1 MTPLKTKY
9 HKIIKSNSKIK
20 YQISNIT
27 NMIFSVNRN
36 TALISILGLLFLFC
50 VLLLVIKHNASPVT
64 VLLPGFQH
72 EGFQTENI
80 KNNIPTGLKVELG
93 ALEPAQL
100 NNAVDYINKL
110 KGFNTVE
117 DPDARMI
124 REGFN
129 AGEELSADIKN
140 KLSTL
145 KPDELDTVLDAM
157 KARLATFGLL
167 PEAAARD
174 IDMSNYVPKSNIP
187 PAGPRVDLSQYV
199 KKSSIPP
206 EKVCPPQKEIDYS
219 QYVKKSTLP
228 PAQKCPPCIAPK
240 VQVSAGLCKKCP
252 PCPTCP
258 PPQRCP
264 ELKCP
269 EPTPCPKVECPKC
282 SEIKYIKVPTV
293 ITRTIKLD
301 SKNNVVSDETAKDG
315 LNLLKDLLKG
325 DNDNNDNN
333 NNNYDQ
339 DLNNAFRKYE
349 RERRKLGLNRHPS
362 YNDNSTERTEQNEA
376 ENKRTE
382 TPTTTLAE
390 VAEATG
396 VGYKVPAE
404 TQASNK
410 AKKETCDVGG
420 LNSEFKKYGIY
431 GYE

>member
-1 MTPLKTKY
+1 MTF
-9 HKIIKSNSKIK
+9 
-20 YQISNIT
+20 QID
-27 NMIFSVNRN
+27 RN

-64 VLLPGFQH
+64 VLMPGLGH
-72 EGFQTENI
+72 REGFVDSEDS

-100 NNAVDYINKL
+100 NKAVDYINKL

-124 REGFN
+124 REGFQ
-129 AGEELSADIKN
+129 ATGEELSADIKS

-187 PAGPRVDLSQYV
+187 PAGPRVDMSQYV

-301 SKNNVVSDETAKDG
+301 NKNNVVSDETVKDG
-315 LNLLKDLLKG
+315 MNILKDLLRG
-325 DNDNNDNN
+325 DDNNNDNDRNNN

-339 DLNNAFRKYE
+339 DYNNAYREYE
-349 RERRKLGLNRHPS
+349 RERKKLGLNRT
-362 YNDNSTERTEQNEA
+362 YNDNSTEWTDGA
-376 ENKRTE
+376 ENNNQAE
-382 TPTTTLAE
+382 SMETTTTTKAE
-390 VAEATG
+390 IAEATG
-396 VGYKVPAE
+396 VGYKVPAAE
-404 TQASNK
+404 RASNK
-410 AKKETCDVGG
+410 AKKATCDVGG

>member
-1 MTPLKTKY
+1 
-9 HKIIKSNSKIK
+9 
-20 YQISNIT
+20 
-27 NMIFSVNRN
+27 
-36 TALISILGLLFLFC
+36 
-50 VLLLVIKHNASPVT
+50 
-64 VLLPGFQH
+64 VLLPGLQR
-72 EGFQTENI
+72 EGFQSEDS

-93 ALEPAQL
+93 TLEPAQL
-100 NNAVDYINKL
+100 NKAVEYISKL
-110 KGFNTVE
+110 KGFNTVD

-124 REGFN
+124 REGFTVP
-129 AGEELSADIKN
+129 GEELSADIKS

-157 KARLATFGLL
+157 KARLATYGLL

-206 EKVCPPQKEIDYS
+206 EKVCPPQREIDYS

-301 SKNNVVSDETAKDG
+301 NKNNVVSDETVKDG
-315 LNLLKDLLKG
+315 VNLLKDLLSG
-325 DNDNNDNN
+325 DSKDDNKEDNNRNS
-333 NNNYDQ
+333 YDQ
-339 DLNNAFRKYE
+339 DLNNAYRKYE
-349 RERRKLGLNRHPS
+349 RERSKLGLNRLQNN
-362 YNDNSTERTEQNEA
+362 YANSNSGDQEETEQV
-376 ENKRTE
+376 
-382 TPTTTLAE
+382 PTTTLAE

-396 VGYKVPAE
+396 VGYKVPVE

-410 AKKETCDVGG
+410 AKKATCDVGG

>member
-1 MTPLKTKY
+1 MTF
-9 HKIIKSNSKIK
+9 
-20 YQISNIT
+20 QID
-27 NMIFSVNRN
+27 RN

-64 VLLPGFQH
+64 VLMPGLQR
-72 EGFQTENI
+72 EGFANEDS

-100 NNAVDYINKL
+100 NKAVDYINKL

-124 REGFN
+124 REGF
-129 AGEELSADIKN
+129 ATGEELSADIKA

-145 KPDELDTVLDAM
+145 KSDELDTVLDAM
-157 KARLATFGLL
+157 KARLATYGLL

-187 PAGPRVDLSQYV
+187 PAGPRVDMSQYV

-219 QYVKKSTLP
+219 QDVKKSTLP

-269 EPTPCPKVECPKC
+269 EPAPCPKVECPKC

-301 SKNNVVSDETAKDG
+301 NKNNVVSDETVKDG
-315 LNLLKDLLKG
+315 VNLLKDLLSG
-325 DNDNNDNN
+325 DDNNNNNNNNNDNN
-333 NNNYDQ
+333 NDQ
-339 DLNNAFRKYE
+339 DYNNAYRAYEKERK
-349 RERRKLGLNRHPS
+349 KLGLNRS
-362 YNDNSTERTEQNEA
+362 YNNNSTEWTDGA
-376 ENKRTE
+376 ENNNQSESMEE
-382 TPTTTLAE
+382 TSTTTKAE
-390 VAEATG
+390 IAEATG
-396 VGYKVPAE
+396 VGYKVPAAE
-404 TQASNK
+404 RSSNK
-410 AKKETCDVGG
+410 AKKATCDVGG

>member
-1 MTPLKTKY
+1 MTFQLP
-9 HKIIKSNSKIK
+9 
-20 YQISNIT
+20 
-27 NMIFSVNRN
+27 VDRN
-36 TALISILGLLFLFC
+36 TVLISILGLLFLFC

-64 VLLPGFQH
+64 VLLPGLQR
-72 EGFQTENI
+72 EGFQSEDS

-100 NNAVDYINKL
+100 NKAVEYINKL
-110 KGFNTVE
+110 KGFNTIE

-124 REGFN
+124 REGF
-129 AGEELSADIKN
+129 AVPGEELSADIKS

-157 KARLATFGLL
+157 KARLATYGLL

-206 EKVCPPQKEIDYS
+206 EKVCPPQREIDYS

-301 SKNNVVSDETAKDG
+301 NKNNVVSDETVKDG
-315 LNLLKDLLKG
+315 INLLKDLLKS
-325 DNDNNDNN
+325 DNANNANN
-333 NNNYDQ
+333 NSDNYDQ
-339 DLNNAFRKYE
+339 DMNNAYRKYE
-349 RERRKLGLNRHPS
+349 KERRKLGLNRRQNS
-362 YNDNSTERTEQNEA
+362 YANDLEA
-376 ENKRTE
+376 ESEDIDNNNAPT
-382 TPTTTLAE
+382 TTTLAE

-396 VGYKVPAE
+396 VGYKVPVE

-410 AKKETCDVGG
+410 AKKATCDVGG